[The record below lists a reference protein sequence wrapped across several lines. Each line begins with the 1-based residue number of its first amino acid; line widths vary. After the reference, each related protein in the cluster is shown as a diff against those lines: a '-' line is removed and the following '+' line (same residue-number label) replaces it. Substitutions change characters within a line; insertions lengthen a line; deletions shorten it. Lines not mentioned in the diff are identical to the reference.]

1 MEKQILIPVAD
12 CRRSLRAVRYAAH
25 AASFIN
31 KLHFVLFHVQPM
43 ISMYL
48 QDEAK
53 KDLHVRAQL
62 NKMKAKNKTA
72 AMGLLEKYKAEMI
85 SLGLDETRIEFKTQV
100 RQLGLAQDI
109 IEYAQEKLFDA
120 ILIGR
125 RRISGIQK
133 MFGSSVSSAVLER
146 SQILPVWM
154 VDGNPVSKKVLVAVD
169 GSQSAMRAV
178 DHLGFMVS
186 RNPDVSLTLLHV
198 TNTAQTYCEID
209 QDETI
214 DPEFIEIV
222 EKGER
227 ACIDQFYPLA
237 MKKLMRMGLSKDQI
251 RFETVKGG
259 RRLGKTVVEYAQK
272 QGFDTLVIGRTGLDK
287 AFFMGS
293 VSRQII
299 NRVSEGALWVVN

>member
-25 AASFIN
+25 IASFIDEV
-31 KLHFVLFHVQPM
+31 HFVLFHVQPM
-43 ISMYL
+43 ISLYL

-72 AMGLLEKYKAEMI
+72 AMSILEKFRDEMC
-85 SLGLDETRIEFKTQV
+85 SLGVDESRIRLKTQV

-120 ILIGR
+120 ILMGR
-125 RRISGIQK
+125 RQMSGIQK

-146 SQILPVWM
+146 SQVLPVWLA
-154 VDGNPVSKKVLVAVD
+154 DGNPGAKKVLVAVD
-169 GSQSAMRAV
+169 GSESALRAV
-178 DHLGFMVS
+178 DHVGFMVS
-186 RNPDVSLTLLHV
+186 GNPDVHLALLHV
-198 TNTAQTYCEID
+198 TNTAHNYC
-209 QDETI
+209 TI
-214 DPEFIEIV
+214 DLDESPEPEFIRIV
-222 EKGER
+222 EQGDR

-237 MKKLMRMGLSKDQI
+237 MKKLRRMGLSEDQI
-251 RFETVKGG
+251 RFETIEGS
-259 RRLGKTVVEYAQK
+259 RRLGKNVADYAVEN
-272 QGFDTLVIGRTGLDK
+272 GFDTLVIGRTGIDR

-293 VSRQII
+293 VSRWLI
-299 NRVSEGALWVVN
+299 NEVEECALWVVN